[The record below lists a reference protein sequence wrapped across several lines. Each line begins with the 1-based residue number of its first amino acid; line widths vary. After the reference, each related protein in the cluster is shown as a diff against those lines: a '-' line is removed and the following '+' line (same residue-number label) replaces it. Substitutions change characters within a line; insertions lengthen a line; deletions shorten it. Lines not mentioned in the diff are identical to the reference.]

1 MKAQRHC
8 LALDLKDD
16 PALIA
21 QYEALHRQIWP
32 QISQHLLAHGVL
44 DMQIWRLGTRLFMV
58 MDTAPGFDAHAFA
71 RAQASDPD
79 VQAWEALMW
88 RFQQP
93 TPWTAEHQKWTP
105 MTQIFSL
112 QATET
117 GEAQHV

>member
-1 MKAQRHC
+1 MNAQRHC

-58 MDTAPGFDAHAFA
+58 MDTAPDSMPTRLPA
-71 RAQASDPD
+71 RRP
-79 VQAWEALMW
+79 VTLTC
-88 RFQQP
+88 R
-93 TPWTAEHQKWTP
+93 H
-105 MTQIFSL
+105 
-112 QATET
+112 
-117 GEAQHV
+117 GRR